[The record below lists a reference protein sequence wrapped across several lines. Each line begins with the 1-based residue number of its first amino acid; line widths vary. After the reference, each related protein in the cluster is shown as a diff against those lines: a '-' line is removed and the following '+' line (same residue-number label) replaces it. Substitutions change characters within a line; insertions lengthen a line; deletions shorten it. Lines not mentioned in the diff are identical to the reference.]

1 MTEPKRKEDPD
12 DRGDRGGRQRVPPVE
27 DPIRDE
33 RPRELPPR
41 DPDRPDDP
49 ELPNEDQKRELSWT
63 RNLMRSLH
71 APIARFPAKPATW

>member
-12 DRGDRGGRQRVPPVE
+12 NRGDRGERQRAPPKE

-33 RPRELPPR
+33 RPRQLPPR

-49 ELPNEDQKRELSWT
+49 ELPNEDQKHELSWT
-63 RNLMRSLH
+63 RN
-71 APIARFPAKPATW
+71 